1 MSEVVEQQTVTLKDL
16 VIAGEH
22 QVYLEDLVTT
32 LEAELKEAKEKL
44 VLQSTMTLPNMMAE
58 VGLDS
63 FTLAGGRKIEIAN
76 VVYAKLPNDTYNAF
90 EWLRSK
96 NMDGVI
102 KTQIILDV
110 GKGEQ
115 ERLKRIQDMLQE
127 VGETPIIKSTIHHMT
142 LKALVKEQI
151 EKGSGIP
158 LEDFGAGL
166 TRTSVVKN

>member
-1 MSEVVEQQTVTLKDL
+1 MSEVLEQPAVTLKDL
-16 VIAGEH
+16 VIAGEK
-22 QVYLEDLVTT
+22 QVQLEDLVDS

-44 VLQSTMTLPNMMAE
+44 VLQSTMVLPNMMAE

-63 FTLAGGRKIEIAN
+63 FTLASGRKIEIAN

-90 EWLRSK
+90 EWLRTK

-115 ERLKRIQDMLQE
+115 ERLKRIQDILQE

>member
-1 MSEVVEQQTVTLKDL
+1 MSEVFEQQTVTLKDL

-90 EWLRSK
+90 EWLRTK